1 MKLQASIPDY
11 VQKTAKVLIDEG
23 FECYLVG
30 GAVKDIVLGNTP
42 HDYDLATDA
51 LPDEMINIFPKSVA
65 TGAKFGTILSLTADS
80 KGEIHEV
87 EVTTFRSEAEYVDGR
102 WPSEVEFVVEI
113 DKDLGRRDFTFNAMA
128 IDLSIVNL
136 EGSEDEQIIEVY
148 DPFNGISDLNRK
160 LVRAVGTPLER
171 FKEDGLRAIR
181 ACRLASQ
188 LEFDIEEETY
198 DAISKSIPVVEMVSM
213 ERIRDEFMKI
223 LLYSPKPSKGINLL
237 KDTGLLG
244 IFLPELLETVGVEQK
259 INHKYDVYEHSLRTC
274 DIAEDSV
281 KLVALFH
288 DLGKVSTDTKDG
300 HFYGHDKVGA
310 EIAGNIMK
318 RLNFSNQEI
327 ERAQKLIKNHMF
339 YYPHVKE
346 DMPEEQKKNIKL
358 HEWTDAAIR
367 RFLRRVGEE
376 NIEDLFR
383 LRLADAMA
391 NPSSEYDPK
400 EISQLQA
407 HISEVLHQDMAL
419 KVSDLRISGDDL
431 AQIGVERGPKMGE
444 ILDSLLD
451 LVIEDPLQNKKE
463 ILLEEAKKMM

>member
-11 VQKTAKVLIDEG
+11 VQKTAEILLNEG

-30 GAVKDIVLGNTP
+30 GAVKDIVLGNEP

-51 LPDEMINIFPKSVA
+51 LPDEMINVFPKSVA
-65 TGAKFGTILSLTADS
+65 TGAKFGTILALTPDD
-80 KGEIHEV
+80 KGEMHEI
-87 EVTTFRSEAEYVDGR
+87 EVTTFRSEAEYIDGR

-128 IDLSIVNL
+128 IDLAIPEL
-136 EGSEDEQIIEVY
+136 DGSEEEKVLEIY
-148 DPFNGISDLNRK
+148 DPFNGISDLNRR

-188 LEFDIEEETY
+188 LEFDIEEETFN
-198 DAISKSIPVVEMVSM
+198 AISESIAVVEMVSM

-281 KLVALFH
+281 KLAALLH

-300 HFYGHDKVGA
+300 HFYGHDSVGA
-310 EIAGNIMK
+310 EIAENIMK
-318 RLNFSNQEI
+318 RLNFPNEEI
-327 ERAQKLIKNHMF
+327 KRTKKLIKNHMF
-339 YYPHVKE
+339 YYPHVRE
-346 DMPEEQKKNIKL
+346 EMPEEEKKNIKL
-358 HEWTDAAIR
+358 HEWTDAAVR

-400 EISQLQA
+400 EIADLQS

-419 KVSDLRISGDDL
+419 KISDLRVTGDDL
-431 AQIGVERGPKMGE
+431 AQIGIARGPKMGE
-444 ILDSLLD
+444 ILESLLD
-451 LVIEDPLQNKKE
+451 MVIEDPLKNEKE